1 MSLFLY
7 RIFVVIFLPLA
18 LLRLIYRS
26 LFNKALLCHW
36 QERFACYNNKA
47 ARSWQNKKVIWIH
60 AVSVGETNAVK
71 PLVDTIIKENDGVYV
86 LVTHGTMTGRHTFL
100 NDSQRVI
107 RKFLPYDTPWAMK
120 KFLNTFSP
128 KVGMVV
134 ETEIWPSLFI
144 ESKKRKLPL
153 FLINGRL
160 SNKSL
165 KKYLLVKSFTQQV
178 LDCLEGL
185 YVQTEENKNNFLQL
199 TNQPIQVIGNTK
211 FDFPIPADLPQNTL
225 SLKTTYGLTNKFIML
240 AASTRDGEEEKILQF
255 YKNLK
260 LANTVLI
267 LVPRHPQRFDQVASL
282 IKKFNFSYAR
292 KSLNKDK
299 VRNPA
304 VILGDTMG
312 EMHTYYNLAHFIIL
326 GGSINNYGSQ
336 NPIEGLSLNKPLAIG
351 RSIFNFKSVIEEG
364 TKAGIFY
371 RFSKLDDLTP
381 IIKEF
386 HAKPNDDKKIKQ
398 LRKRFLE
405 KHRGATKILIQLANR
420 YL

>member
-47 ARSWQNKKVIWIH
+47 ARGWQNKKVVWIH

-71 PLVDTIIKENDGVYV
+71 PLVDNIIKENDDVYV
-86 LVTHGTMTGRHTFL
+86 LVTHGTLTGRHTFL
-100 NDSQRVI
+100 NDSKRVI
-107 RKFLPYDTPWAMK
+107 RKFLPYDAPWAMK

-199 TNQPIQVIGNTK
+199 TNQPIHVIGNTK
-211 FDFPIPADLPQNTL
+211 FDFPIPADLPQSTL
-225 SLKTTYGLTNKFIML
+225 SLKTTYGLTNKFIVL

-299 VRNPA
+299 VR
-304 VILGDTMG
+304 IL
-312 EMHTYYNLAHFIIL
+312 
-326 GGSINNYGSQ
+326 
-336 NPIEGLSLNKPLAIG
+336 P
-351 RSIFNFKSVIEEG
+351 
-364 TKAGIFY
+364 
-371 RFSKLDDLTP
+371 
-381 IIKEF
+381 
-386 HAKPNDDKKIKQ
+386 
-398 LRKRFLE
+398 
-405 KHRGATKILIQLANR
+405 
-420 YL
+420 